1 MKFLFSNTKTVL
13 LNFKC
18 WSFLLMRFVFIK
30 DAQVIMDRRK
40 VTVYNVWTR
49 SRL

>member
-1 MKFLFSNTKTVL
+1 MKFLFTSMKTVIVL
-13 LNFKC
+13 LT
-18 WSFLLMRFVFIK
+18 RFVFIK

-40 VTVYNVWTR
+40 VIVCNVWTR